1 MAERRHINRRQFS
14 YYMRVMN
21 ETTGQLLG
29 HLTDI
34 STGGFKL
41 DCQKPVP
48 LNTRF
53 VLHID
58 LNSEVA
64 SKQFMIFSATSRWCQ
79 PDRFDPTAFN
89 VGFQILEMS
98 PGDMDVFTRMFEK
111 YGTQQNNINSKTDS
125 DYLWR

>member
-1 MAERRHINRRQFS
+1 MAERRRLDRRQFS

-21 ETTGQLLG
+21 ESTGQMLG

-34 STGGFKL
+34 SASGFKL

-48 LNTRF
+48 VNTRY
-53 VLHID
+53 VLHLD

-64 SKQFMIFSATSRWCQ
+64 TKQFMIFSATSRWCR
-79 PDRFDPTAFN
+79 PDRFDPTSYN
-89 VGFQILEMS
+89 VGFQILEMT
-98 PGDMDVFTRMFEK
+98 PGDMDVFVRMFEK
-111 YGTQQNNINSKTDS
+111 YGSPNKSSDKSNT